1 MSIVSS
7 NPFAQFSKKEQRI
20 AKLQNCST
28 NIISLYLTTKLTFF
42 LQFFYLS
49 VKFYISCK
57 IVPVYKVTSDNVSEY
72 FSKKLAGEDDGCGED
87 PRRSNF
93 SLESRWENATR
104 SVENN

>member
-1 MSIVSS
+1 MSIVSN

-57 IVPVYKVTSDNVSEY
+57 TVPVYKVTSDNVSDIFRRNSPERMMDVERI
-72 FSKKLAGEDDGCGED
+72 LGEAI
-87 PRRSNF
+87 F
-93 SLESRWENATR
+93 H
-104 SVENN
+104 

>member
-1 MSIVSS
+1 MSIVS

-28 NIISLYLTTKLTFF
+28 NISSLYLTTKPTSF

-57 IVPVYKVTSDNVSEY
+57 TVPVYKVTSDNVSDIFRRNLPERMMDVRI
-72 FSKKLAGEDDGCGED
+72 LGEAI
-87 PRRSNF
+87 F
-93 SLESRWENATR
+93 H
-104 SVENN
+104 

>member
-7 NPFAQFSKKEQRI
+7 NLFAQFSKKEQRI

-28 NIISLYLTTKLTFF
+28 NIISLYLTIKLTFF

-57 IVPVYKVTSDNVSEY
+57 TVPVYKVTSDNVSDIFRRNLPERMMDVERI
-72 FSKKLAGEDDGCGED
+72 LGEAI
-87 PRRSNF
+87 F
-93 SLESRWENATR
+93 H
-104 SVENN
+104 

>member
-1 MSIVSS
+1 MSIVSN

-49 VKFYISCK
+49 MKFYISCK
-57 IVPVYKVTSDNVSEY
+57 TVPVYKVTSDNVSDIFRRNLPERMMDVRI
-72 FSKKLAGEDDGCGED
+72 LGEAI
-87 PRRSNF
+87 F
-93 SLESRWENATR
+93 H
-104 SVENN
+104 

>member
-1 MSIVSS
+1 MSIVSN

-57 IVPVYKVTSDNVSEY
+57 TVPVYKVTSDNVSDIFRRNLPERMMDVRI
-72 FSKKLAGEDDGCGED
+72 LGEAI
-87 PRRSNF
+87 F
-93 SLESRWENATR
+93 H
-104 SVENN
+104 

>member
-7 NPFAQFSKKEQRI
+7 PFAQFSKKEQRI

-28 NIISLYLTTKLTFF
+28 NISSLYLTTKPTFF

-57 IVPVYKVTSDNVSEY
+57 TVPVYKVTSDNVSDIFRRNLPERMMDVRI
-72 FSKKLAGEDDGCGED
+72 LGEAI
-87 PRRSNF
+87 F
-93 SLESRWENATR
+93 H
-104 SVENN
+104 

>member
-7 NPFAQFSKKEQRI
+7 NLFAQFSKKEQRI

-28 NIISLYLTTKLTFF
+28 NISSLYLTTKPTFF

-57 IVPVYKVTSDNVSEY
+57 TVPVYKVTSDNVSDIFRRNSPERMMDVERI
-72 FSKKLAGEDDGCGED
+72 LGEAI
-87 PRRSNF
+87 F
-93 SLESRWENATR
+93 H
-104 SVENN
+104 

>member
-7 NPFAQFSKKEQRI
+7 PFAQFSKKEQRI

-28 NIISLYLTTKLTFF
+28 NISSLYLTTKPTFF

-57 IVPVYKVTSDNVSEY
+57 IVPVYKVTSDNVSDIFRRNLPERMMDVERI
-72 FSKKLAGEDDGCGED
+72 LGEAI
-87 PRRSNF
+87 F
-93 SLESRWENATR
+93 H
-104 SVENN
+104 

>member
-7 NPFAQFSKKEQRI
+7 NLFARFSKKEQRI

-28 NIISLYLTTKLTFF
+28 NISSLYLTTKPTFF

-57 IVPVYKVTSDNVSEY
+57 TVPVYKVTSDNVSDIFRRNLPERMMDVERI
-72 FSKKLAGEDDGCGED
+72 LGEAI
-87 PRRSNF
+87 F
-93 SLESRWENATR
+93 H
-104 SVENN
+104 

>member
-28 NIISLYLTTKLTFF
+28 NISSLYLTTKPTFF

-57 IVPVYKVTSDNVSEY
+57 TVPVYKVTSDNVSEY
-72 FSKKLAGEDDGCGED
+72 FSKKLAGEDDGCED

>member
-7 NPFAQFSKKEQRI
+7 NLFAQFSKKEQRI

-57 IVPVYKVTSDNVSEY
+57 TVPVYKVTSDNVSDIFRRNLPERMMDVERI
-72 FSKKLAGEDDGCGED
+72 LGEAI
-87 PRRSNF
+87 F
-93 SLESRWENATR
+93 H
-104 SVENN
+104 

>member
-7 NPFAQFSKKEQRI
+7 PFAQFSKKEQRI

-28 NIISLYLTTKLTFF
+28 NISSLYLTTKPTFF

-57 IVPVYKVTSDNVSEY
+57 TVPVYKVTSDNVSDIFRRNSPERMMDVERI
-72 FSKKLAGEDDGCGED
+72 LGEAI
-87 PRRSNF
+87 F
-93 SLESRWENATR
+93 H
-104 SVENN
+104 

>member
-1 MSIVSS
+1 MSIVSN

-28 NIISLYLTTKLTFF
+28 NISSLYLTTKPTFF

-57 IVPVYKVTSDNVSEY
+57 TVPVYKVTSDNVSDIFRRNSPERMMDVERI
-72 FSKKLAGEDDGCGED
+72 LGEAI
-87 PRRSNF
+87 F
-93 SLESRWENATR
+93 H
-104 SVENN
+104 